1 MKSFASL
8 DQRYYHRK
16 MKQRETLGLKLK
28 ELVAEMKLKK
38 HIRVRKQIVEGK
50 KIRDIEQ
57 ALINSKALISVEC
70 DSQDFEMAT
79 EREITDVL
87 NKEQRMLR
95 EVELQKIAVELNRGL
110 AATLDGRS

>member
-1 MKSFASL
+1 
-8 DQRYYHRK
+8 